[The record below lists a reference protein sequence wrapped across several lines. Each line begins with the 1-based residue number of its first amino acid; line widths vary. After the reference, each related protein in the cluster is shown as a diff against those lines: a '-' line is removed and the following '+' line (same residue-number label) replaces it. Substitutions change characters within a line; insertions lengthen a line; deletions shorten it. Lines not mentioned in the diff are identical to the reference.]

1 MSEKPSNDFELQAKV
16 PGVGE
21 LTVKLYP
28 DAWNR
33 LLNGLKPWH
42 WMIATV
48 LGGTIGLHLIRP
60 SIPLSPQLP
69 SAPSTV
75 QKGETNP

>member
-16 PGVGE
+16 PDVGE
-21 LTVKLYP
+21 LTLKLYP

-42 WMIATV
+42 WLMATV
-48 LGGTIGLHLIRP
+48 VGGTIGVHLMRP
-60 SIPLSPQLP
+60 SIPLPPKLP
-69 SAPSTV
+69 STPTTV
-75 QKGETNP
+75 QKAEP